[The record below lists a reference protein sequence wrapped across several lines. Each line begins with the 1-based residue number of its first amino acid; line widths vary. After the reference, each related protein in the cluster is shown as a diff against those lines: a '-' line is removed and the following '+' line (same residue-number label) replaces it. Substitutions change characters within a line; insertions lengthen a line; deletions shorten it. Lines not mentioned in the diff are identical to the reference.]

1 MLGRIAKPKENKNQV
16 KVIRLIQ
23 PSKTYMAASG
33 EPRKD
38 TSSPALFS
46 TPRSPYATYDFER
59 AQILPKQIKQGYRFV
74 DKKTGKKEFA
84 VTAKIM
90 GDDGIERVQLYDL
103 STAKRLPDLFA
114 YDELFAKFEAK

>member
-1 MLGRIAKPKENKNQV
+1 MTHKATRIWND
-16 KVIRLIQ
+16 L
-23 PSKTYMAASG
+23 
-33 EPRKD
+33 
-38 TSSPALFS
+38 L
-46 TPRSPYATYDFER
+46 
-59 AQILPKQIKQGYRFV
+59 QGYEYSYRGHEIKIAEFIPEYV